1 MIFGNIKD
9 AETYLGMGRNLDTA
23 LRYMMETD
31 FSALED
37 GRHAIDGDNVFVNVM
52 CAQTKADKQEYEFHE
67 HYYDIQIDISGAEDI
82 HFSSVCQ
89 EITQPYDGAG
99 DIGMGSARSEAVCH
113 LEPGKFAICEPK
125 EPHLPGVAAEGR
137 EIRIRKAVIKVH
149 K

>member
-52 CAQTKADKQEYEFHE
+52 W
-67 HYYDIQIDISGAEDI
+67 
-82 HFSSVCQ
+82 
-89 EITQPYDGAG
+89 
-99 DIGMGSARSEAVCH
+99 AVCYTH
-113 LEPGKFAICEPK
+113 
-125 EPHLPGVAAEGR
+125 GR
-137 EIRIRKAVIKVH
+137 AHETPEHRVCRVVG
-149 K
+149 